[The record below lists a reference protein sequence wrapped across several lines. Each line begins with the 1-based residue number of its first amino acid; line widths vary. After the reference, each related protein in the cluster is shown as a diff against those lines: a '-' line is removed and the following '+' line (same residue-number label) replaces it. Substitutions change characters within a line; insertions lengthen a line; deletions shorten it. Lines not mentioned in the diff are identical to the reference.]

1 MSVRLHHFVILL
13 LKAKKFFVIKR
24 FHSYIMQMIMAFF
37 NCFYLAALSSPFSAF
52 RG

>member
-1 MSVRLHHFVILL
+1 MSGSCLYGCTISSSSF

-37 NCFYLAALSSPFSAF
+37 NDFYLAP
-52 RG
+52 